1 MIDWWADL
9 IVLCLILV
17 KQKFDIFQGKGWENK
32 FLVLPQEVWQESFGM
47 KRSSIWQILSK
58 HQEWILWDGKHN

>member
-17 KQKFDIFQGKGWENK
+17 KQKFDIFQGKGWENE
-32 FLVLPQEVWQESFGM
+32 FLVLPQEV
-47 KRSSIWQILSK
+47 
-58 HQEWILWDGKHN
+58 